1 MAQEKYEDMHAIHKK
16 KTEDIFNKNLKKVV
30 VDEEK
35 RIKEFSIIIKTKLK
49 KKFSHQEL
57 HIDIEDFNKKTNEF
71 IEQKTGKKHAVFQ
84 SGFMYSF
91 DNFEQIDT
99 LLDVLF
105 KLTEKDWP
113 VEFAISVQAGNNI
126 DQLAKIASFDLFGKM
141 VFAADT
147 LLRYRVNKNHK
158 YQTCNIGIFNFEEHS
173 LELHE
178 FKRIDL

>member
-1 MAQEKYEDMHAIHKK
+1 MKSTLFIVTPNFSMQKSESFNWFVKDKD
-16 KTEDIFNKNLKKVV
+16 KTY
-30 VDEEK
+30 
-35 RIKEFSIIIKTKLK
+35 
-49 KKFSHQEL
+49 Q
-57 HIDIEDFNKKTNEF
+57 
-71 IEQKTGKKHAVFQ
+71 
-84 SGFMYSF
+84 
-91 DNFEQIDT
+91 
-99 LLDVLF
+99 
-105 KLTEKDWP
+105 
-113 VEFAISVQAGNNI
+113 VQAGNNI